1 MANGTGRLVVVHT
14 GGTIAMAPG
23 AAGLMPRA
31 GLLEGALARLAP
43 GLAVE
48 VVALDPLID
57 SADMTPGL
65 WNAILD
71 RVASAGGAPVIV
83 THGTDT
89 LAFTGAALTQAL
101 GAVGVPV
108 VLTGAMAPLG
118 TGGDA
123 EGNLGLALRA
133 AQDGPNGVW
142 LAFAGRVLP
151 AGRLAKTDSHG
162 ADAFVSVAEAPAP
175 DGPARRFGSARVGIV
190 TLSPGLPAEAVGA
203 GAGGTAAAVLRIYG
217 AGTVAGDP
225 ALIAA
230 LAGAVAQRKRLRAV
244 SQCLTGGLSPGAY
257 AAGAAIWAAGVEN
270 GGDETAEAALV
281 RLMLDL
287 GAR

>member
-1 MANGTGRLVVVHT
+1 MAARLVVIHT
-14 GGTIAMAPG
+14 GGTIAMAATP
-23 AAGLMPRA
+23 AGLAPQP
-31 GLLEGALARLAP
+31 GLLEAALAQVVPQGVA
-43 GLAVE
+43 AE
-48 VVALDPLID
+48 VQAFAPLID
-57 SADMTPGL
+57 SADMTPAR

-71 RVASAGGAPVIV
+71 RIGAVGGAPVIV

-101 GAVGVPV
+101 GAVAVPV

-123 EGNLGLALRA
+123 EGNLGLAVRTALEGA
-133 AQDGPNGVW
+133 PGVW

-162 ADAFVSVAEAPAP
+162 AEAFVSAADPAP
-175 DGPARRFGSARVGIV
+175 ETGAPRRFGAARVGIV
-190 TLSPGLPAEAVGA
+190 TLSPGLPAAAV
-203 GAGGTAAAVLRIYG
+203 AAMLAELDGAVLRIYG
-217 AGTVAGDP
+217 AGTVADDP

-230 LAGAVAQRKRLRAV
+230 LAGAVARGLRLRAV
-244 SQCLTGGLSPGAY
+244 SQCLTGGLAPGAY
-257 AAGAAIWAAGVEN
+257 AAGATLWAAGVEN

-281 RLMLDL
+281 RLML
-287 GAR
+287 GTGG